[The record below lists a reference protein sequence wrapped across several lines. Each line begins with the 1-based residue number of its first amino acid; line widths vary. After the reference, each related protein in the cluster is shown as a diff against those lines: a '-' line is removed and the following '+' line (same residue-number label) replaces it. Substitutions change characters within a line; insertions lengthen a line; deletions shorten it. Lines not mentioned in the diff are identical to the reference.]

1 VGSFG
6 QFMDLTAWSGQLM
19 SGWSEVGQPSFWVAV
34 LKIMWI
40 NILLS
45 GDNAVVIAMAC
56 LGLPPRQRLW
66 GMIFGAGVAV
76 LLRIVFTVV
85 VAKLMQLPYLKLVGG
100 LALFYIAA
108 KLLVPEKEDE
118 SEVEATQHLW
128 RAIRIVAIADIIMSL
143 DNVIAIAAA
152 AQNNYALIIIG
163 LAISIPLIVVGAA
176 LIMALL
182 ERYPIF
188 VWAGAALLGWIVGE
202 VIVTDPAVEPFLA
215 RYIEGTAMLNFELRS
230 AAFDWGKTLALHLNL
245 VELAAAT
252 LGAILVVLVGGTW
265 RRSKLRERIT
275 LPVTAHPV
283 ANKKQPAE

>member
-215 RYIEGTAMLNFELRS
+215 RYIEGTAMLNFEMRS

-265 RRSKLRERIT
+265 RRSKLREMIT

-283 ANKKQPAE
+283 AKEKQPAE